1 MDYICKKKIIIAIVG
16 PTCSGKSDLAFQIAE
31 ELQTEIISADSR
43 QIYNELTIGTAKPP
57 NEYLNKIKH
66 HFIDHISIEENY
78 NVGIYSKESEQIID
92 TLFSNG
98 KIPIVVG
105 GSGLYINSLLY
116 GIFDSPEVDLEIRKK
131 LELELEEFGLQ
142 LLVEKLQNA
151 DLETYSKIDLKNPR
165 RVIRALQVFEST
177 GLPISQLH
185 KMRSGQKN
193 FTFKIFGL
201 NWDRKIL
208 YSRINERVLRM
219 INAGLIEEVTEI
231 MKNHSPE
238 NNTILHT
245 VGYKEVIDYLKGKM
259 AKDKMVELIQR
270 NTRRYAKRQMT
281 WFRKNKEIQWF
292 DLQVESDLVSIKKE
306 ILTKDI

>member
-1 MDYICKKKIIIAIVG
+1 MERRLIAIVG

-57 NEYLNKIKH
+57 VEYLNKIKH
-66 HFIDHISIEENY
+66 HFIDHISIDETY

-105 GSGLYINSLLY
+105 GSGLYISSLLY
-116 GIFDSPEVDLEIRKK
+116 GIFESPEIDFEVRKK
-131 LELELEEFGLQ
+131 LELELEESGLQ
-142 LLVEKLQNA
+142 LLIEKLKKA
-151 DLETYSKIDLKNPR
+151 DFKTYSIIDLKNPR
-165 RVIRALQVFEST
+165 RVIRALEVFEST
-177 GLPISQLH
+177 GFPISQLQ
-185 KMRSGQKN
+185 KMGSSQKN

-208 YSRINERVLRM
+208 YSRINKRVLQM
-219 INAGLIEEVTEI
+219 IDAGLIEEVVGI
-231 MKNHSPE
+231 INDHSPD

-245 VGYKEVIDYLKGKM
+245 VGYKEVIDYLKGNIT
-259 AKDKMVELIQR
+259 KDKMTELIQR

-281 WFRKNKEIQWF
+281 WFRKNEEIQWF
-292 DLQVESDLVSIKKE
+292 DLREESNFTYIKNE
-306 ILTKDI
+306 ILKEFRGN